1 MIVLYQGCDVFVRD
15 LTGEPVGLSAGDG
28 FYFYEG
34 DFFSEENKAKKLVF
48 SRWDDELKIER
59 CILIGEIDL
68 MIVIERECKR
78 RSKNEENV

>member
-1 MIVLYQGCDVFVRD
+1 MVVLYHKCDVYVRD
-15 LTGEPVGLSAGDG
+15 LTDEPIGLAADDG
-28 FYFYEG
+28 FYYCEG
-34 DFFSEENKAKKLVF
+34 DFFSEEDKVKKLVF

-68 MIVIERECKR
+68 MIAIEKERRR